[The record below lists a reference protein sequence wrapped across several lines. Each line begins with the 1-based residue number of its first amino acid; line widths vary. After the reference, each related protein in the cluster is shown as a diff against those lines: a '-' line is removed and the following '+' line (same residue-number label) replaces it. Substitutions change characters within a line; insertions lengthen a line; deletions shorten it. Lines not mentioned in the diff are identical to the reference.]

1 VDDFLDRVRTNISG
15 LRQRRLGERAVA
27 ARLITPNQ
35 LEEAL
40 RENGSELGERLV
52 QRGWLTA
59 AQVEELRRNLDSPD
73 TVSGFARYEL
83 LDVLGEGAMSVVH
96 RARDRQLGRIVAV
109 KVLRESLFGHPVVR
123 ERFARESQALAR
135 LDHPGVVKVFD
146 AGGEGGQAYLVM
158 ELVPGEP
165 LSKILEA
172 RTLDRRRLLR
182 LLEKVAR
189 GIHHAHEK
197 GVVHRDLKPD
207 NILVSGEE
215 PKVADFGLAH
225 LVESSPALT
234 RSGAVLGTPMY
245 MAPEQVEGGREVTV
259 RTDVHAL
266 GVLLYEILTGR
277 PPHNGATLPE
287 VYAKIAR
294 DEPEAPRRRDPT
306 VPWELEAVAL
316 KALEKD
322 PGRRYESAADFAEE
336 LRRYLAGEPVRVR
349 PVPGALRL
357 WRRAVKQRA
366 VLIPVL
372 IALAVAL
379 GWALSVRKA
388 QVSAEAHAE
397 AMGLLEAARPPLEK
411 ARAAL
416 YTNAVD
422 AEAMLAAAEVAE
434 RSAVRALELAP
445 DLALA
450 HYRRGEARE
459 LRGDSAGAQECFA
472 RAAELD
478 PKFGPARYRLGRV
491 LLWRAYGASID
502 VWHDEREVR
511 RAEAEQLV
519 QQGIREIEAAQES
532 GFDNELHREIASAM
546 LAYLRND
553 KTTVHQI
560 CREGINRFGKKEGV
574 EEFHWLL
581 GLILG
586 TKAAQQ
592 KAFDEAISLRP
603 KFPMALYSRSI
614 VLEDFAARIQDL
626 DRAIAINPGFAE
638 AYLNRGS
645 WKYGKGD
652 AKGAYDDFDHLI
664 RAGQQLAGAY
674 NGRGRVV
681 LELMNDP
688 DRALPDLDE
697 AIRLRPEGYVL
708 PYMARARAWL
718 VKKDY
723 DRSIADATKALSI
736 NGWAEIFTIRGLAYL
751 GKGEREEAR
760 KDLETAFHR
769 STADEPLRKE
779 ILEGLERAKQK
790 P

>member
-1 VDDFLDRVRTNISG
+1 MDDFLERVRSSISD

-27 ARLITPNQ
+27 ARFITPSQ

-40 RENGSELGERLV
+40 RENGSDLGERLV
-52 QRGWLTA
+52 RRGWLTVT
-59 AQVEELRRNLDSPD
+59 QVEGLRRNLDSPD
-73 TVSGFARYEL
+73 TATGFARYEL

-109 KVLRESLFGHPVVR
+109 KVLRDSLFGHPVVR

-165 LSKILEA
+165 LSKILERKA
-172 RTLDRRRLLR
+172 LDRRGLLR

-197 GVVHRDLKPD
+197 GIIHRDLKPD
-207 NILVSGEE
+207 NILVSGEQ

-245 MAPEQVEGGREVTV
+245 MAPEQIEGGREVTA

-266 GVLLYEILTGR
+266 GILLYEILTGR
-277 PPHNGATLPE
+277 TPYSGTTLPE
-287 VYAKIAR
+287 VYASIAQN
-294 DEPEAPRRRDPT
+294 EPEPLRRVDPT
-306 VPWELEAVAL
+306 VPWELDAVAL
-316 KALEKD
+316 KAIEKD
-322 PGRRYESAADFAEE
+322 PSRRYASAEEFAEE
-336 LRRYLAGEPVRVR
+336 LRRHLAGEPVLAR
-349 PVPGALRL
+349 PVSGAIRL

-372 IALAVAL
+372 IALVVAL
-379 GWALSVRKA
+379 GWGLSVRRA
-388 QVSAEAHAE
+388 RVSEEARSE
-397 AMGLLEAARPPLEK
+397 ALVLLEAARPPLES
-411 ARAAL
+411 ARAGM
-416 YTNAVD
+416 YTNAVEP
-422 AEAMLAAAEVAE
+422 AAMLAAVDVAE
-434 RSAVRALELAP
+434 RTAVRALELAP
-445 DLALA
+445 ELALA

-459 LRGDSAGAQECFA
+459 LRGDYPGAQECFA

-491 LLWRAYGASID
+491 LLWRAYGANI
-502 VWHDEREVR
+502 VIWIDEREAR
-511 RAEAEQLV
+511 RVEAEQLV

-546 LAYLRND
+546 LAFLRND
-553 KTTVHQI
+553 KKMVHQI

-581 GLILG
+581 GLVLG
-586 TKAAQQ
+586 TKAAQM

-603 KFPMALYSRSI
+603 KFALALYSRAS
-614 VLEDFAARIQDL
+614 VHDDFEARIQDV
-626 DRAIAINPGFAE
+626 DRAIAVSPGFAE

-645 WKYGKGD
+645 WRFGVRD
-652 AKGAYDDFDHLI
+652 AKGAYDDFNHLI
-664 RAGQQLAGAY
+664 QMGVELAGAY
-674 NGRGRVV
+674 NGRGRVLV
-681 LELMNDP
+681 ELMNDP
-688 DRALPDLDE
+688 DRAIPDLNE
-697 AIRLRPEGYVL
+697 AIRLRPEGFNL
-708 PYMARARAWL
+708 PYMARARAYL
-718 VKKDY
+718 LKKDY
-723 DRSIADATKALSI
+723 DRSIADATKAISMMAWSEVFL
-736 NGWAEIFTIRGLAYL
+736 IRGLAKL
-751 GKGEREEAR
+751 GKGDREGARADLQEALR
-760 KDLETAFHR
+760 RAGPDPAH
-769 STADEPLRKE
+769 RKE
-779 ILEGLERAKQK
+779 IEDALERAKQK